1 MTRGLWLGRTVA
13 MWPIL
18 VAVQGRG
25 DGHVDGCGRVTH
37 SWGGSIVMWVLLLV
51 VIGVL
56 IYSLTQN
63 LQPKQTLD
71 TSEDTQLETLKKR
84 YARGEITKDEF
95 EEMKQS
101 L

>member
-1 MTRGLWLGRTVA
+1 M
-13 MWPIL
+13 
-18 VAVQGRG
+18 
-25 DGHVDGCGRVTH
+25 DGYGRVTH
-37 SWGGSIVMWVLLLV
+37 FWGGSIVMWVLSLV

-56 IYSLTQN
+56 VYSLTQN
-63 LQPKQTLD
+63 LHPKQALD